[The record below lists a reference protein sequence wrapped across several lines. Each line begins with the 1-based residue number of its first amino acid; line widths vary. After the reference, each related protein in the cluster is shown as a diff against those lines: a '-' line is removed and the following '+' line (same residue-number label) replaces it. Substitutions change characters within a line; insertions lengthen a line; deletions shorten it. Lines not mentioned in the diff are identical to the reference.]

1 MKKILFL
8 AGLFIITGSVFAY
21 NHYSNQNNCV
31 AGRGCCSRHGG
42 ECGCVNGRSKC
53 CDGTMSPTCQCFR
66 DDVKGFG
73 I

>member
-8 AGLFIITGSVFAY
+8 AGLLIITGSVFVY
-21 NHYSNQNNCV
+21 NHYSNHNNCV

-42 ECGCVNGRSKC
+42 ECGCVNGRAKC